1 MEPRHIGES
10 LDEIERELEEAKRRH
25 PAMAMRLET
34 PPPWLPNEDGFG
46 WTRVHPQVIYFER
59 YGKAG

>member
-25 PAMAMRLET
+25 PAMITRSEN
-34 PPPWLPNEDGFG
+34 PPPWLPDESGFG
-46 WTRVHPQVIYFER
+46 WTRVHPQVIYFEHR
-59 YGKAG
+59 EAG